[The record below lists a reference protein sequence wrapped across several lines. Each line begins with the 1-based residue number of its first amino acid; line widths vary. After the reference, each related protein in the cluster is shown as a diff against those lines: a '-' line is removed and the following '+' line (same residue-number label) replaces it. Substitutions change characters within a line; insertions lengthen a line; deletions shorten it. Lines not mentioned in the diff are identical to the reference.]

1 MAAIDR
7 LKQRDILN
15 NINLLNLQPVT
26 PDTTRAESSA
36 GIATLETNRPV
47 PPQQLEQR
55 PPETAPVPI
64 STMDDRLSD
73 DGNRSERP
81 TAALPAEPPQ
91 TSTMAPPNQTTPP
104 NQTPTANQALCD
116 FLDRYPRPIAC
127 SDDEAGNHLH
137 DESRQPS
144 SLTAT
149 IQLQTKVVRTLNVL
163 CGELSETL
171 DSIHAKLCNNLSP
184 SLINPSNDLL
194 TPTTQPAKITIDQRM
209 YPAAT
214 LVQPWLQCP
223 TDPCNKLAP
232 VEKFKPYKKP
242 IPAKPPFPRN
252 RRPTVVNRTKDHMRP
267 P

>member
-1 MAAIDR
+1 M
-7 LKQRDILN
+7 
-15 NINLLNLQPVT
+15 
-26 PDTTRAESSA
+26 
-36 GIATLETNRPV
+36 
-47 PPQQLEQR
+47 
-55 PPETAPVPI
+55 
-64 STMDDRLSD
+64 
-73 DGNRSERP
+73 
-81 TAALPAEPPQ
+81 AALPAELPQ

-163 CGELSETL
+163 CGELSEKL